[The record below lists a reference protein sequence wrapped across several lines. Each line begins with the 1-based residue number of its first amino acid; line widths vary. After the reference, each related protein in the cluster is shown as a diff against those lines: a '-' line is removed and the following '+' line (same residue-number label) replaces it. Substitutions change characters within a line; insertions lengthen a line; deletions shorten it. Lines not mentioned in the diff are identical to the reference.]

1 MKKTI
6 VALTS
11 LTMACA
17 MLTPAF
23 AADAETPAPISHMLG
38 RKESTVRSD
47 LRRGRLKLKEI
58 LKEACDF
65 EEIV

>member
-47 LRRGRLKLKEI
+47 LRRAASSSRK
-58 LKEACDF
+58 F
-65 EEIV
+65 